1 MMISKCIAEKAIVL
15 DKYPN
20 LKIGFTTAN
29 FAKVLPSTGPNV
41 KKIIDFASEQGFA
54 FIEIRD
60 PNAALTLEECKELAD
75 WARQKC
81 IEVIYAVNVGGM
93 DPKYFETFA
102 RAVANTLVF
111 EGPKMIRTGANGP
124 EMANDEKKQYWTAE
138 DFSKLKKNINKAAN
152 MARMFGISL
161 SVENAREGLQG
172 DGIQTFGT
180 GDLFGRNGVNE
191 NVGWQLDT
199 ANFFSVSRI
208 VSESNT
214 VKAFFE
220 KHIERIDYTH
230 LKSAKGGQPHPILGE
245 NELPLDFYLEALS
258 KKNKVYVALELSPAE
273 ELETIYENHNRSI
286 AYLREQY

>member
-1 MMISKCIAEKAIVL
+1 MISKHIANKTIIL
-15 DKYPN
+15 NKYPN

-29 FAKVLPSTGPNV
+29 FAKALPPTRSNV
-41 KKIIDFASEQGFA
+41 KEIIDYASEQGFT
-54 FIEIRD
+54 FIELRD
-60 PNAALTLEECKELAD
+60 PNAALALDECKELAD

-102 RAVANTLVF
+102 RAVANTLAF

-124 EMANDEKKQYWTAE
+124 EMTNDEKKQYWTAE

-180 GDLFGRNGVNE
+180 GDLFGKNGVNE
-191 NVGWQLDT
+191 NVAWQLDT
-199 ANFFSVSRI
+199 ANFFSVSRD
-208 VSESNT
+208 VSDSDA
-214 VKAFFE
+214 VKTFFE
-220 KHIERIDYTH
+220 QHIERVDYTH
-230 LKSAKGGQPHPILGE
+230 LKSAKDGKSHSILGE
-245 NELPLDFYLEALS
+245 NTLPLELYLDVLS
-258 KKNKVYVALELSPAE
+258 KKNKVYVAIELSPAE
-273 ELETIYENHNRSI
+273 ELETIYENHKKSI
-286 AYLREQY
+286 AYLIEKY